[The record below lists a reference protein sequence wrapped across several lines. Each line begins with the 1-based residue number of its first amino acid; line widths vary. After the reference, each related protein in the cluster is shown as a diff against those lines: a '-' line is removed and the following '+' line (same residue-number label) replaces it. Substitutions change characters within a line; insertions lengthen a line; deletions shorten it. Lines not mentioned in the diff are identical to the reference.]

1 MQRTP
6 SIRLV
11 WIAVVVMAFVISVM
25 IGAGSAQ
32 SASVGTC
39 ETEDCEQDTLDE
51 SITTMVDRVGEET
64 DTEVNSSVSNSESST
79 SSTESSTVS
88 TEVST
93 NSTDSLTT
101 VNTNTSVSTS
111 THSD

>member
-1 MQRTP
+1 MQRTHTV
-6 SIRLV
+6 RLA
-11 WIAVVVMAFVISVM
+11 WIALVVMAFVMSVM

-32 SASVGTC
+32 SVSVGDC

-51 SITTMVDRVGEET
+51 SITTMVDRLGEET
-64 DTEVNSSVSNSESST
+64 ETEVNSSVLSSESST

-93 NSTDSLTT
+93 NSTESSTT
-101 VNTNTSVSTS
+101 VNTSTSVSTS
-111 THSD
+111 THSA